1 MSIKTII
8 DRRLKEVWVN
18 DDLSVF
24 PSLYNF
30 EIRNV
35 LFDLDAADVI
45 TDLHDIGAVQFNSN
59 DKRAWSVTIT
69 VNNIEPCGAVICD
82 FGMVTATTLT
92 SGSTIHD
99 T

>member
-30 EIRNV
+30 EIRTV

-45 TDLHDIGAVQFNSN
+45 TDLHDIGAVQFNPD
-59 DKRAWSVTIT
+59 DKRAYSVTIT

-82 FGMVTATTLT
+82 FWDGNCYN
-92 SGSTIHD
+92 ID
-99 T
+99 FREYNP